1 MVQYKEEAETTWKN
15 RSHETFSPIYTEYLV
30 DNLKAGRKYF
40 MRVLLVDESLKTND
54 PELSTMS
61 EVSTNCRVSKI
72 ETNLNVTKVTKTSIA
87 IIWNKELVKLDDK
100 ECPFESYILDIEK
113 PRDDFVE
120 NRKIVNIQSNS
131 LVIRS
136 LLPGTTY
143 TISLKKSTV
152 HGESSTVSHV
162 QATTDQSKD
171 SVMDVAG
178 LKTKTIG
185 SEINLKWFKSAI
197 IRTYYIKYRLLKLL
211 ACSHEELQSPLQV
224 VPTKST
230 NYTLKL
236 SPNALYE
243 IFVTGDETLLT
254 SANKRIIVTE
264 GTLPDIAPTLLKQEF
279 RLTNESAAIY
289 WKDLPANCQKM
300 NGFFKKYLLELMDIQ
315 NTIINTYET
324 VDRKMEIT
332 GLDPKTEYNLRV
344 KYVNHIGSNNQIY
357 DEGSFLTRAT
367 SFLIAQD
374 FTAYKTSANTIGIR
388 WKMPEYNS
396 TITRIEKNQDFFC
409 LVTF

>member
-1 MVQYKEEAETTWKN
+1 
-15 RSHETFSPIYTEYLV
+15 
-30 DNLKAGRKYF
+30 
-40 MRVLLVDESLKTND
+40 
-54 PELSTMS
+54 
-61 EVSTNCRVSKI
+61 
-72 ETNLNVTKVTKTSIA
+72 
-87 IIWNKELVKLDDK
+87 
-100 ECPFESYILDIEK
+100 
-113 PRDDFVE
+113 
-120 NRKIVNIQSNS
+120 
-131 LVIRS
+131 
-136 LLPGTTY
+136 
-143 TISLKKSTV
+143 
-152 HGESSTVSHV
+152 
-162 QATTDQSKD
+162 
-171 SVMDVAG
+171 MDVAG

-300 NGFFKKYLLELMDIQ
+300 NGD
-315 NTIINTYET
+315 
-324 VDRKMEIT
+324 
-332 GLDPKTEYNLRV
+332 
-344 KYVNHIGSNNQIY
+344 
-357 DEGSFLTRAT
+357 
-367 SFLIAQD
+367 
-374 FTAYKTSANTIGIR
+374 
-388 WKMPEYNS
+388 
-396 TITRIEKNQDFFC
+396 
-409 LVTF
+409 